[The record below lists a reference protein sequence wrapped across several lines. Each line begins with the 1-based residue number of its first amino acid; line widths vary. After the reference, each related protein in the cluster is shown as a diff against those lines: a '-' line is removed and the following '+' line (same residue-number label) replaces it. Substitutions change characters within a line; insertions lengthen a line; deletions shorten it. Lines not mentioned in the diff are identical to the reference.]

1 MVERR
6 AHVVPRADARG
17 PEVVVHVLR
26 AHQLIEAARRTE
38 HVGSADDRAG
48 ACLQPAVAV
57 GVDEPFQLRRVGAPR
72 ILQPCPAPLLP
83 MLDQVEVQ
91 LARPAHAALHEAEI
105 QARVAAHH
113 SSQEDAAR
121 EGVVRLGEVADM
133 VVGEVRDRRAV
144 GPARAAGVM
153 RHGDAQL
160 LAALPERL
168 VVVRTVERN
177 IVAVPGG
184 FLRVD
189 ACCCGGNRPLLV
201 AAKHD
206 GAIAELPDRIVE
218 LGDRLL
224 RRARGDDRHRREA
237 AAVWREHLGRHP
249 VVGAGGVPVKL
260 IVRNAV
266 DEEPEARIDDGEVDA
281 ELRQALVEE
290 RRKKRSGLVARVG
303 RRAPPDRAAQA
314 LVLAL
319 VPAHP
324 IPLVVPPPERAQ
336 LIDRARPARLAQP
349 LQENRDRLDPVA
361 VAVDDR
367 MLKLRADARCRMLH
381 LPSLRLER
389 RSRSAFGP
397 KEIIRRPVT
406 ESLGQRAR
414 APTAGS

>member
-1 MVERR
+1 M
-6 AHVVPRADARG
+6 
-17 PEVVVHVLR
+17 
-26 AHQLIEAARRTE
+26 
-38 HVGSADDRAG
+38 
-48 ACLQPAVAV
+48 
-57 GVDEPFQLRRVGAPR
+57 
-72 ILQPCPAPLLP
+72 
-83 MLDQVEVQ
+83 
-91 LARPAHAALHEAEI
+91 
-105 QARVAAHH
+105 AAHH

-133 VVGEVRDRRAV
+133 VVGEVADRGAV

-153 RHGDAQL
+153 RDRDAQL

-177 IVAVPGG
+177 VVAVPGG

-224 RRARGDDRHRREA
+224 RRARRDDRHRREA

-249 VVGAGGVPVKL
+249 VVGASGVPVKL
-260 IVRNAV
+260 IGRNAV
-266 DEEPEARIDDGEVDA
+266 DEQSEGRIDDGEVDA

-290 RRKKRSGLVARVG
+290 RGKERSGLVARVG

-381 LPSLRLER
+381 LSLAEIGAQVKVRFRPEAVIRLPDR
-389 RSRSAFGP
+389 R
-397 KEIIRRPVT
+397 VT
-406 ESLGQRAR
+406 AAVAESSGRASWR
-414 APTAGS
+414 